1 MLAEILTMNLIT
13 IVFYTAGTLT
23 VLSGILLLVIIG
35 LRLMTDRNIR
45 RDTEFRSRA
54 EPLIRSFL
62 AGDATVEV
70 TAAVLGKSP
79 RLAREIL
86 MEQADSLGE
95 GGREKLAPL
104 TGTFPFVGSE
114 LSNLRSRSW
123 EKRLRATEALG
134 YLGNDTALP
143 GLMTALRDDVLSVR
157 FAAAQSL
164 ARLGCQDAAEPILR
178 ALDVPGEVSQRR
190 VVEVLMILGPRV
202 TDPMIALLSHPTINE
217 TALAIAARV
226 VGSLRIHRALQ
237 PLQGLLGHASPNVRL
252 NAVRSIASIAPH
264 GDHSSISAIAAIA
277 EDPSWEVRNAVM
289 QALGKLGAADH
300 VPLLLQGLSDQEWWV
315 RYSAAEALHGLG
327 ETGIAELRNSAEH
340 HVDAYGRDMSRQIL
354 QQHAIVQPRKETH
367 P

>member
-1 MLAEILTMNLIT
+1 MNLLT
-13 IVFYTAGTLT
+13 IVIYTAATLT
-23 VLSGILLLVIIG
+23 VLSLILLLVIIG

-45 RDTEFRSRA
+45 RESEFRSRA
-54 EPLIRSFL
+54 EPLLRSFL
-62 AGDATVEV
+62 AGDVTVEV
-70 TAAVLGKSP
+70 AAAVLGKSP

-143 GLMTALRDDVLSVR
+143 GLMTTLRDDVLSVR

-217 TALAIAARV
+217 TALSIAARV
-226 VGSLRIHRALQ
+226 VGSLKIQRGLT
-237 PLQGLLGHASPNVRL
+237 PLCQLLTHPSPNVRL

-264 GDHSSISAIAAIA
+264 GDQSMISAIAAIA

-289 QALGKLGAADH
+289 QALGRLGATGH

-315 RYSAAEALHGLG
+315 RHSAAEGLHGLG
-327 ETGIAELRNSAEH
+327 ETGIAELRNAAEH
-340 HVDAYGRDMSRQIL
+340 HVDGYGRDMSRQIL
-354 QQHAIVQPRKETH
+354 QQHAILQPRTETH

>member
-1 MLAEILTMNLIT
+1 MNLLT
-13 IVFYTAGTLT
+13 IVLYTAATLT
-23 VLSGILLLVIIG
+23 VLSLVLLLIVIG
-35 LRLMTDRNIR
+35 LRLMTDRR
-45 RDTEFRSRA
+45 LHREAEFRKRA
-54 EPLIRSFL
+54 EPLLRSFL
-62 AGDATVEV
+62 AGDVTVEV

-95 GGREKLAPL
+95 GGGEKLAPL

-123 EKRLRATEALG
+123 EKRLRAAEALG

-143 GLMTALRDDVLSVR
+143 GLMNALRDDVLSVR

-202 TDPMIALLSHPTINE
+202 TEPMIVLLSQPSINE

-226 VGSLRIHRALQ
+226 VGSLKIQGGLA
-237 PLQGLLGHASPNVRL
+237 PLRQLLTHPSPNVRL
-252 NAVRSIASIAPH
+252 NAVRSIASIATH
-264 GDHSSISAIAAIA
+264 GDHSMISAIATIA
-277 EDPSWEVRNAVM
+277 EDASWEVRNAVM

-315 RYSAAEALHGLG
+315 RHSAAEALHGLG
-327 ETGIAELRNSAEH
+327 EAGIAELRNAAEH
-340 HVDAYGRDMSRQIL
+340 HVDGYGRDMSRQIL
-354 QQHAIVQPRKETH
+354 QQHAILQPRNETR

>member
-1 MLAEILTMNLIT
+1 MNLLT
-13 IVFYTAGTLT
+13 IVLYTAATLT
-23 VLSGILLLVIIG
+23 VLSLLLLLVIIG
-35 LRLMTDRNIR
+35 MRIITDRR
-45 RDTEFRSRA
+45 LKRESEFRKRA
-54 EPLIRSFL
+54 EPLLRSFL
-62 AGDATVEV
+62 AGDVTVEV
-70 TAAVLGKSP
+70 AASVLGKNP

-86 MEQADSLGE
+86 MEQSDSLGE

-114 LSNLRSRSW
+114 LSHLRSRSW
-123 EKRLRATEALG
+123 EKRLRAAEALG
-134 YLGNDTALP
+134 YLGNDTSLPAL
-143 GLMTALRDDVLSVR
+143 MNSLRDDVLSVR
-157 FAAAQSL
+157 YAAAQSL

-190 VVEVLMILGPRV
+190 VAEVLMVMGPRV

-226 VGSLRIHRALQ
+226 VGSLKIQRGLH
-237 PLQGLLGHASPNVRL
+237 PLRQLLTHPSPNVRL

-264 GDHSSISAIAAIA
+264 GDHSTISAIAAIA

-289 QALGKLGAADH
+289 QALGKLGAADQ

-315 RYSAAEALHGLG
+315 RYSAAEALHGIG
-327 ETGIAELRNSAEH
+327 ESGVAELRNAAEH

-354 QQHAIVQPRKETH
+354 QQHAIIQPRTETH

>member
-1 MLAEILTMNLIT
+1 MNLLN
-13 IVFYTAGTLT
+13 IVLYTAATLT
-23 VLSGILLLVIIG
+23 VLSLVLLLIIIG
-35 LRLMTDRNIR
+35 LRLMTDRKLHHEA
-45 RDTEFRSRA
+45 EFRKRA

-62 AGDATVEV
+62 AGDVTVEV

-79 RLAREIL
+79 RLARQLL

-143 GLMTALRDDVLSVR
+143 GLMNALRDDVLSVR

-190 VVEVLMILGPRV
+190 VAEVLMILGPPV
-202 TDPMIALLSHPTINE
+202 TEPMIALLSQPTINE
-217 TALAIAARV
+217 TALAIASRV
-226 VGSLRIHRALQ
+226 VGSLKIQRALT
-237 PLQGLLGHASPNVRL
+237 PLCLLLNHASPNVRL
-252 NAVRSIASIAPH
+252 NAVRSIASIASH
-264 GDHSSISAIAAIA
+264 GDHSTISAIAAIA

-289 QALGKLGAADH
+289 AALGRLGAADH
-300 VPLLLQGLSDQEWWV
+300 VPILLQGLSDQEWWV
-315 RYSAAEALHGLG
+315 RHSAAEALHGLG
-327 ETGIAELRNSAEH
+327 ETGIAELRNAAEH
-340 HVDAYGRDMSRQIL
+340 HVDGYGRDMSRQIL
-354 QQHAIVQPRKETH
+354 QQHSIHQPLTETH